1 MQSKKH
7 WEISCVAEKTR
18 PHRSYKHYTLL
29 DRAIKLLETQT
40 LYLSDGSNWNDRLDA
55 RRFNAPNDPNKRFGM
70 SFSWLSSENVA
81 MWMLYG
87 GISSPGALIDFPSH
101 FPKIIQSSVYKIEFG
116 RFDTGVFKPVEEHSL
131 EEGVSLGFVDVA
143 YTAQTFSERFENP
156 EDTIGLKIRH
166 GTPFKMPT
174 EYLHTD
180 EYSLYCVKSAP
191 WFYETEARL
200 VVTVPK
206 SLLSHEVEVVRICVP
221 NLPELLEGRLYLSP
235 EVTLNEIHDH
245 RFKESR
251 LAGELSWDLCGG
263 CPGAA
268 MIRRK

>member
-1 MQSKKH
+1 MQSKDH
-7 WEISCVAEKTR
+7 WGLSCVAEKTR

-29 DRAIKLLETQT
+29 DRAIKKLDTQT
-40 LYLSDGSNWNDRLDA
+40 LYLSDGSNWNDKLDA
-55 RRFNAPNDPNKRFGM
+55 HRFNVPNNPNKCFGM

-87 GISSPGALIDFPSH
+87 GISVPGALIDFPSH
-101 FPKIIQSSVYKIEFG
+101 FPKVIQSSVSRIEFG
-116 RFDTGVFKPVEEHSL
+116 CFDAGAFKSVEEHSL

-143 YTAQTFSERFENP
+143 YTAQTVSEGP
-156 EDTIGLKIRH
+156 EDTIGLKIRLEA
-166 GTPFKMPT
+166 PFKMPI
-174 EYLHTD
+174 EYLYTD

-206 SLLSHEVEVVRICVP
+206 SLLAHEVEAARICVP
-221 NLPELLEGRLYLSP
+221 NLLELLEGRLYLSP
-235 EVTLNEIHDH
+235 EVTWSESHDL
-245 RFKESR
+245 RFRESR
-251 LAGELSWDLCGG
+251 LTGELSWDLCNG

-268 MIRRK
+268 MTRRER